1 METGSGNVC
10 EVKDDGIGYGNDN
23 GNGNGGMNMNSWVI
37 LIEVLVFAAIFTAI
51 VFIVYHGGKHSAA
64 SIHNYPP
71 DIQEEYFKTHERV
84 DVSYRSKNVL
94 LTKGLGI
101 VIFTGILLVCSLV
114 AGAKTF
120 WQGFGLTFGLMVWI
134 GVYDTCFLDWVL
146 FANLPMFRLE
156 GTEHMDKAYHQ
167 KWFHVK
173 GMLFPGIIFALI
185 PAVLVGWLVTLIR

>member
-1 METGSGNVC
+1 
-10 EVKDDGIGYGNDN
+10 
-23 GNGNGGMNMNSWVI
+23 MNTWVI
-37 LIEVLVFAAIFTAI
+37 LVEMAVFAAIFTTV
-51 VFIVYHGGKHSAA
+51 VFAYYRGDRKYSPA

-71 DIQEEYFKTHERV
+71 DIQAEYFKTHERI
-84 DVSYRSKNVL
+84 DVSYKSRNVL
-94 LTKGLGI
+94 LTKDLG
-101 VIFTGILLVCSLV
+101 VLLFTGILLVCSLV

-120 WQGFGLTFGLMVWI
+120 RQGFGLTFGLMAWI
-134 GVYDTCFLDWVL
+134 GIYDTCFLDWVL

-167 KWFHVK
+167 KWFHAK